1 MACLLYKGSRF
12 FKASGDREES
22 ITCKSLL
29 PEIHARALYQS
40 KGNDA
45 HHIGHDHV
53 GGFFTHLGKEC
64 HACLDAS
71 LWRRFFG
78 LRVYG
83 TLATMMGKASPE
95 EPPRNIV
102 ELSHVDGERAIP
114 YSPSL
119 SFGRETSPAWGYW
132 EHVSMASMAVHEG
145 SFFTVVPHENKPQA
159 EAESNSPNPSRFI
172 SSPAKATGKAPDG

>member
-1 MACLLYKGSRF
+1 VRRQVVHRLRACLLYKGSRF

-22 ITCKSLL
+22 ITCKSPLS
-29 PEIHARALYQS
+29 ETHARALNPS

-71 LWRRFFG
+71 LWKRFFVGCVG
-78 LRVYG
+78 LWNIG
-83 TLATMMGKASPE
+83 NDDGEGFPE
-95 EPPRNIV
+95 EPPRP
-102 ELSHVDGERAIP
+102 VDDSVPGCRTLPTRLVAVAGTRAIP

-119 SFGRETSPAWGYW
+119 SFGPGISVERPRLLSGGYW
-132 EHVSMASMAVHEG
+132 EHVSMASMA
-145 SFFTVVPHENKPQA
+145 
-159 EAESNSPNPSRFI
+159 
-172 SSPAKATGKAPDG
+172 AKMNLFNGWGLFLR